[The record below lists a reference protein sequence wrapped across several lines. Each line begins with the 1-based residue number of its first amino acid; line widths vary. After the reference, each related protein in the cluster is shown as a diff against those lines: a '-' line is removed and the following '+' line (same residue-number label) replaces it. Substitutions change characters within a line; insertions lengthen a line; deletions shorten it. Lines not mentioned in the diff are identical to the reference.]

1 MGIRVVFHLFNGRA
15 IQGVNERCY
24 GALEHAVDWI
34 ECGAHN
40 FLPVDLPI
48 DFQSLQGPRE

>member
-40 FLPVDLPI
+40 FLPVDHA
-48 DFQSLQGPRE
+48 DRFSESPRT